1 MLGWTFW
8 YWFWELWI
16 GFLENFDGFFFF
28 FGFGLWLLPAAAR
41 AWVSTGGGSMLG
53 FFPFSSSG
61 GFLQLAV
68 MMPKIS
74 PINCTVLA
82 RSYWHLHNEKKES
95 LRSAPVWYR
104 PNTLRR
110 SSQNYSHYS
119 RVLERVKSCVPFFAR
134 VLGFYSSRAGPF
146 FLGVDVFSL

>member
-1 MLGWTFW
+1 
-8 YWFWELWI
+8 
-16 GFLENFDGFFFF
+16 
-28 FGFGLWLLPAAAR
+28 
-41 AWVSTGGGSMLG
+41 
-53 FFPFSSSG
+53 
-61 GFLQLAV
+61 
-68 MMPKIS
+68 MPKIS

-82 RSYWHLHNEKKES
+82 RSYWHLHNERKES

-119 RVLERVKSCVPFFAR
+119 RVLERVKSCVPFLVW

-146 FLGVDVFSL
+146 FLGVEVFSLYESLFGHILRDPFHIGVVFRFTQNVENKSFIYSFKRGYQEIFAWRHQHI

>member
-1 MLGWTFW
+1 MMMMIRRLFVTCCHGGTQSYSRFVRG
-8 YWFWELWI
+8 FQSLWV
-16 GFLENFDGFFFF
+16 N
-28 FGFGLWLLPAAAR
+28 WQ
-41 AWVSTGGGSMLG
+41 LG
-53 FFPFSSSG
+53 FCR
-61 GFLQLAV
+61 LLL

-82 RSYWHLHNEKKES
+82 RSYWHLHNEKKKES
-95 LRSAPVWYR
+95 LRSAPVWYG

-119 RVLERVKSCVPFFAR
+119 RVLERVKSCVPFFVR

-146 FLGVDVFSL
+146 FLGVEVFSL